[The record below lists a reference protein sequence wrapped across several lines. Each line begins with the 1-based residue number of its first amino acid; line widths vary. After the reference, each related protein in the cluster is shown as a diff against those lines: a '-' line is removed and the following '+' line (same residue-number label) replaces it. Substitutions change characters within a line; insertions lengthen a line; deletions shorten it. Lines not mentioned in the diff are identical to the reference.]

1 MTIPLQFGFGEEY
14 VFWKMFRGFGLL
26 QQYIYGLVFVML
38 LYDLVTAGFDNF
50 ALFQQFGVHHYDNK
64 AGLLLVRLTTCEVG
78 GRNRVFDVWSLEFI

>member
-38 LYDLVTAGFDNF
+38 LYDLVTAGFDIF
-50 ALFQQFGVHHYDNK
+50 
-64 AGLLLVRLTTCEVG
+64 LVYFNNLVYTTMTTRLVC
-78 GRNRVFDVWSLEFI
+78 F